1 MQLRSATALAKKR
14 PFVKGG
20 SVVNLIKKMFS
31 RPKSRFLVG
40 DRIYSRTT
48 NKVLHLKKEVDINH
62 IKHFRALIE
71 GPNGHSPI
79 LLSEEALRDAGY
91 QTSGI
96 ETESYSKNVKGLKEW
111 GRMI

>member
-1 MQLRSATALAKKR
+1 M
-14 PFVKGG
+14 
-20 SVVNLIKKMFS
+20 VNLIKKMFS
-31 RPKSRFLVG
+31 RPRSRYLVG

-48 NKVLHLKKEVDINH
+48 NKVLLLKKEVDINH

-91 QTSGI
+91 QASGI
-96 ETESYSKNVKGLKEW
+96 DTESYGKNVKGLKEW